1 MKGNMKY
8 TYQITKAD
16 KSSELLNAMSFKKLL
31 KQLAIKYP
39 NELIWVSYTNKKG
52 NFLNKIVDNG
62 RVKQCL

>member
-31 KQLAIKYP
+31 KQLAIKYQ

-52 NFLNKIVDNG
+52 NLLNKIVDNR
-62 RVKQCL
+62 RVK

>member
-16 KSSELLNAMSFKKLL
+16 KSNELLSAMSFKKLL

-52 NFLNKIVDNG
+52 NLLNKIVDNR
-62 RVKQCL
+62 RVK

>member
-16 KSSELLNAMSFKKLL
+16 KSNELLSAMSFKKLL

-39 NELIWVSYTNKKG
+39 NQLIWVSYKNKK
-52 NFLNKIVDNG
+52 NNLLNKIVFNG
-62 RVKQCL
+62 MIKQ

>member
-1 MKGNMKY
+1 MKY

-31 KQLAIKYP
+31 KQLAIKYQ

-52 NFLNKIVDNG
+52 NLLNKIVDNR
-62 RVKQCL
+62 RVK

>member
-39 NELIWVSYTNKKG
+39 NELICVSYTNKKG
-52 NFLNKIVDNG
+52 NFLNKIVDNR
-62 RVKQCL
+62 RVK

>member
-1 MKGNMKY
+1 MKY

-39 NELIWVSYTNKKG
+39 NELIWVSYTNKYHQTRSEEPVLS
-52 NFLNKIVDNG
+52 NQITFP
-62 RVKQCL
+62 

>member
-1 MKGNMKY
+1 MKY

-16 KSSELLNAMSFKKLL
+16 KSSELLKAMSFKKLL
-31 KQLAIKYP
+31 KQLASKYP
-39 NELIWVSYTNKKG
+39 NQLILVSYTNKKG

>member
-8 TYQITKAD
+8 TYEITKAD

-39 NELIWVSYTNKKG
+39 NELILVSYTNKKC
-52 NFLNKIVDNG
+52 NFLNKIVDN
-62 RVKQCL
+62 RKVK